1 MIIKDEMY
9 GFSKVSNSQY
19 EAAISSSPFNIDSLY
34 VPWEDLK
41 LPKRATAGSA
51 GYDIYSPVSCVLHPG
66 ETVKFPTGIKC
77 NIPSGCFLMIVPR
90 SGVGFRTSTRLCNT
104 VGVVDSD
111 YTNSDN
117 EGHIWVKLYMPKIE
131 SDDSPCELVIN
142 KGAAVCQ
149 GIIVPYYQFINEEP
163 PEKQR
168 NGGFGSTTK

>member
-1 MIIKDEMY
+1 
-9 GFSKVSNSQY
+9 
-19 EAAISSSPFNIDSLY
+19 
-34 VPWEDLK
+34 
-41 LPKRATAGSA
+41 
-51 GYDIYSPVSCVLHPG
+51 
-66 ETVKFPTGIKC
+66 
-77 NIPSGCFLMIVPR
+77 MIVPR

-117 EGHIWVKLYMPKIE
+117 EGHIWVKLYMPMIE
-131 SDDSPCELVIN
+131 AEDRPNELVIN
-142 KGAAVCQ
+142 KGDAVCQ